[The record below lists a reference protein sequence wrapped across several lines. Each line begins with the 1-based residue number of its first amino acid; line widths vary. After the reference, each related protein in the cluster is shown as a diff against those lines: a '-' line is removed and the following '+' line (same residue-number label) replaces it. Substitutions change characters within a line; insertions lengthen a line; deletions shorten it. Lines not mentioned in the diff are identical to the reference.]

1 MYSRKHRIFK
11 NTVIVSGPSTEVNKV
26 TSVTAETS
34 IPAPLTA
41 TTTVTPE
48 LKLVGAAADELSNVS
63 ILEGDTAITMTMP
76 VLKLVELPTT
86 VTFRNAPAN
95 YLDGI

>member
-1 MYSRKHRIFK
+1 MINSCALAVFSK

-34 IPAPLTA
+34 ISAPLTA

-63 ILEGDTAITMTMP
+63 ILEGDTAITMRRLT
-76 VLKLVELPTT
+76 
-86 VTFRNAPAN
+86 R
-95 YLDGI
+95 